1 MAVYHCSARMSMH
14 MTFGDNLEYIRGN
27 AQTEKQ
33 SAYNFHKRKRKI
45 EHKIS
50 LFRKIFVKNR
60 K

>member
-1 MAVYHCSARMSMH
+1 MH

-33 SAYNFHKRKRKI
+33 SAYNFHKRKKKI

-50 LFRKIFVKNR
+50 LFRKIFVKNG